1 MKHPSTEELLLLTE
15 ADEHQREATAH
26 TAAHLDSCAACRA
39 TLGELLGVLTA
50 ATSEMRANVLDS
62 SAEEDVSAWARL
74 EAAIVPATSA
84 PHHLAPYELLLSV
97 DGDLDTDRTAHLEAC
112 AVCCAELLRTHQLLA
127 EIEHELRDLVEDE
140 SLSRRAAALAELEAR
155 IEAVPVSAPSA
166 PARVV
171 EFPSVKP
178 RPVVWQTYAAAA
190 ALAGLTFGGLYY
202 AQSGSVQQPTT
213 TAAAIEAASEAPRLL
228 VEQPIE
234 SVSEPVAVA
243 QASVQ
248 TVVSSPA
255 NAQGAAPS
263 VLEPSAL
270 ETYEIPSVTPDA
282 PASARALSAAPVQL
296 ASSLTATVES
306 TPWAP
311 SWQAPRLLAPVQ
323 EAAAPRLSAPTA
335 SLSVGDRVVGGVV
348 RTALLAHY
356 RDAARRSFQSPEP
369 PALEGELARFVT
381 GVYRNQSELL
391 RHAYEFNRLVT
402 APDDESDRK
411 QLQKSARTYLRRVA
425 EHERAIYDGLA
436 ETLPRKFWAA
446 HSGEEAPAAESAELE
461 AQLLLS
467 DALRLEETLTTLF
480 NRPASSLDASLDRTP
495 GELLDRIETRI
506 RRLRVSLDTL

>member
-15 ADEHQREATAH
+15 ADEHQREATAD

-62 SAEEDVSAWARL
+62 SAEEDASAWARL
-74 EAAIVPATSA
+74 DAAIVPATAA

-97 DGDLDTDRTAHLEAC
+97 DGDLGTDRTAHLEAC
-112 AVCCAELLRTHQLLA
+112 AVCGAELLRTHQLLA

-155 IEAVPVSAPSA
+155 IETVAVSAPSA

-178 RPVVWQTYAAAA
+178 RPLVWQTYAAAA

-202 AQSGSVQQPTT
+202 AQFGSVQQPTT
-213 TAAAIEAASEAPRLL
+213 TAAVIETPPAAPSLL
-228 VEQPIE
+228 LEEPNE
-234 SVSEPVAVA
+234 FVSEPVAVA
-243 QASVQ
+243 QGAGAQNSVQ
-248 TVVSSPA
+248 VVVSSPA
-255 NAQGAAPS
+255 NAQGAAPR
-263 VLEPSAL
+263 VL
-270 ETYEIPSVTPDA
+270 ETYQIPSVTPDA
-282 PASARALSAAPVQL
+282 PASARALSVAPVQL
-296 ASSLTATVES
+296 ASSLTATFES
-306 TPWAP
+306 TPWVP
-311 SWQAPRLLAPVQ
+311 SWQAPRLLAPIQ

-369 PALEGELARFVT
+369 TALEGELARFVT

-391 RHAYEFNRLVT
+391 RHAYELNRLV
-402 APDDESDRK
+402 AASADESDRK
-411 QLQKSARTYLRRVA
+411 QLRKSANTYLRRVA

-446 HSGEEAPAAESAELE
+446 HTGEEAPAAESAELE
-461 AQLLLS
+461 AQLLLN

-506 RRLRVSLDTL
+506 RRLRASLDTL